1 MLVRIGQGKCPG
13 LAGRTYENETNSAH
27 FLCRTVDGKPR
38 HLRPNSFPL
47 SESGMWAIKEDEAKA
62 LVGGMIYLHET
73 KAEPSYFGGVVID
86 YRPADGAEY
95 ADRWVFTVASTL
107 SGKRRRVAWQG
118 PRYGSLLRRPRSSL
132 S

>member
-1 MLVRIGQGKCPG
+1 
-13 LAGRTYENETNSAH
+13 
-27 FLCRTVDGKPR
+27 
-38 HLRPNSFPL
+38 
-47 SESGMWAIKEDEAKA
+47 MWAIKEDEAKA

-107 SGKRRRVAWQG
+107 SGKNAAWMARTTAWPTSRASSSRRCRNH
-118 PRYGSLLRRPRSSL
+118 PTE
-132 S
+132 